1 MDSEEISKSRFNTLI
16 GLIDRERIDAE
27 LYDDYET
34 EKARD
39 VSGLYLRSE
48 IWQCF
53 AIPKIRKL
61 IQQTNYSE
69 TPS

>member
-1 MDSEEISKSRFNTLI
+1 MDSEEISKSKFNTLI

-39 VSGLYLRSE
+39 VSGE
-48 IWQCF
+48 
-53 AIPKIRKL
+53 
-61 IQQTNYSE
+61 
-69 TPS
+69 